1 METEENLLRVQDIV
15 FRDVEPGKVS
25 SHSLFLSLKLQ
36 QLKQAQKFIGLFEK
50 RKDRERFERTDRF
63 HDSRKQ
69 EVSDRTGDDSSF
81 EARR

>member
-1 METEENLLRVQDIV
+1 
-15 FRDVEPGKVS
+15 
-25 SHSLFLSLKLQ
+25 LFLSLKLQ

-63 HDSRKQ
+63 HDSWKQ